1 MSQHKP
7 LATALLFALAA
18 VCGQAHAFD
27 SGSTG
32 EDGAFNPTVNTEVQ
46 LPENGV
52 LNYTS
57 VNIPPGVVVTF
68 SRNTTNTPVVMLASG
83 SVTISGIIDVSG
95 GDAPASGAAGDG
107 NIGDDGV
114 PGLGGPGGFDGGRGG
129 AASSSPEE
137 NISGAG
143 FGPGAAGRST
153 IHDPG
158 QNTEYAC
165 GGSGGGFGSQG
176 GIAGNYSSRCEDD
189 GYSQRGHSYGQP
201 ELLPLVG
208 GSGGAGGVGYLN
220 YIGGGG
226 GAGGG
231 AILLASS
238 GTITVDGEILANGGS
253 GGASDG
259 QGAGGAGGS
268 GSGGAIKLMASV
280 IEGEGAITA
289 SGGARSSGPDS
300 NYARGGAGGD
310 GRIRLEAESMDRT
323 SGTDPAYT
331 FGEPGPV
338 FVAGMPTVRI
348 ASVAG
353 VDAPDQPTG
362 SGDIQLP
369 ESTTNPVDVEFETTG
384 IPVGNTVTVRVTPAY
399 GDFNEYISDAL
410 SGNETLATAS
420 TEVDLP
426 AGPSVLMATVSYEVA
441 EDTQQQALLQQA
453 TGGELVKTVSVQTD
467 ASGNSKTVLTTRTGR
482 QILLDG

>member
-1 MSQHKP
+1 
-7 LATALLFALAA
+7 
-18 VCGQAHAFD
+18 
-27 SGSTG
+27 
-32 EDGAFNPTVNTEVQ
+32 
-46 LPENGV
+46 
-52 LNYTS
+52 
-57 VNIPPGVVVTF
+57 
-68 SRNTTNTPVVMLASG
+68 
-83 SVTISGIIDVSG
+83 
-95 GDAPASGAAGDG
+95 
-107 NIGDDGV
+107 
-114 PGLGGPGGFDGGRGG
+114 
-129 AASSSPEE
+129 
-137 NISGAG
+137 
-143 FGPGAAGRST
+143 
-153 IHDPG
+153 
-158 QNTEYAC
+158 
-165 GGSGGGFGSQG
+165 
-176 GIAGNYSSRCEDD
+176 
-189 GYSQRGHSYGQP
+189 
-201 ELLPLVG
+201 
-208 GSGGAGGVGYLN
+208 
-220 YIGGGG
+220 
-226 GAGGG
+226 
-231 AILLASS
+231 
-238 GTITVDGEILANGGS
+238 
-253 GGASDG
+253 
-259 QGAGGAGGS
+259 
-268 GSGGAIKLMASV
+268 
-280 IEGEGAITA
+280 
-289 SGGARSSGPDS
+289 
-300 NYARGGAGGD
+300 
-310 GRIRLEAESMDRT
+310 MDRT